1 MKKAKLIIWLLVLGF
16 MGLVIFQN
24 DGHFLN
30 AQQSL
35 RLNLGVLPEYHSPN
49 LPMVFFYLVF
59 FLYGLLVAYGFG
71 LLQSLRKRKA
81 IKRLTI
87 AATQREKAM
96 AELNTELAR
105 IKGEPLPLAQGGAS
119 ESSITSPVKTR

>member
-1 MKKAKLIIWLLVLGF
+1 MNKAKLIIWLLVLGF

-71 LLQSLRKRKA
+71 LLESLRNT
-81 IKRLTI
+81 RL
-87 AATQREKAM
+87 QLRNGLRQNPGFAM
-96 AELNTELAR
+96 LFDMAFVDKMSHNLRHE
-105 IKGEPLPLAQGGAS
+105 
-119 ESSITSPVKTR
+119 